1 MLFFYK
7 ICYNSP
13 MKKLFSII
21 MLYIMAFL
29 CIFLCG
35 CTPQKPITTVD
46 KIREKGVLTVG
57 VKFDSKPFG
66 FVENGEIKGLDI
78 DIAKKIAKNILDDEN
93 KIEFVEVTSENR
105 ISKLMNEEIDI
116 IVATMTDTQERRYL
130 VDFSIPYYFSG
141 QAILCKKDSAVKSA
155 ANLSNNNTVLV
166 KGTTAEKTFRQYYR
180 KSNVITVDTYKE
192 GFETVK
198 NNTNTCL
205 IADEAILQGFIMDN
219 PDYQIF
225 NKKLSQ
231 EPYAIAMRKD
241 EEPLK
246 NIVDYTIKSL
256 EMSGELEQI
265 KDKWIKK

>member
-1 MLFFYK
+1 
-7 ICYNSP
+7 
-13 MKKLFSII
+13 MKKLFPIL
-21 MLYIMAFL
+21 MLYFIAFL

-35 CTPQKPITTVD
+35 CTQKKAMTPVD

-66 FVENGEIKGLDI
+66 FVENGEVKGLDI
-78 DIAKKIAKNILDDEN
+78 DIARKIAKNILDDEN

-105 ISKLMNEEIDI
+105 ISKLMNEEIDLI
-116 IVATMTDTQERRYL
+116 IATMTDTQERRYL
-130 VDFSIPYYFSG
+130 VDFSTPYYVSG
-141 QAILCKKDSAVKSA
+141 QAILCKNNSAVKSA
-155 ANLSNNNTVLV
+155 ANLSNYNTVLV

-180 KSNVITVDTYKE
+180 KSNVITVSNYKE
-192 GFETVK
+192 GFEKVK
-198 NNTNTCL
+198 NSKDTCL
-205 IADEAILQGFIMDN
+205 VADDAILQGFIMDN
-219 PDYQIF
+219 PGYQIF

-231 EPYAIAMRKD
+231 EPYAIAMRKG

-246 NIVDYTIKSL
+246 NIVDYTVKSL